1 MLKSRI
7 VKFVMA
13 AALLFS
19 VYSCQSVSSW
29 YQVYFTTPGQA
40 NTEIPDALIKLI
52 GQAKKSI
59 HIAAFEFNLDPI
71 AEALIAAKQRG
82 VDVKW
87 VTDDD
92 HGLKADA
99 KPGHGQFAKLKQAGI
114 EIKDDNRSALM
125 HNKFVIVDGQVLWTG
140 STNLTVNGTQKNN
153 NNVLVM
159 RSPEI
164 AAIYEQEFQEMWS
177 GNFGI
182 KSPSKVASQK
192 AIVNNTPVRVLFGS
206 EDNVADALSAEIGK
220 AQKSI
225 KFMAFSF
232 THDGMGQAMMAQADR
247 GVRLEG
253 IFELRGSETKYSELP
268 KFFCEGIPVR
278 QDGNPRTFHHKVILL
293 DDKTVI
299 TGSFNFSNNAN
310 KSNDENVVI
319 VENPQIASLYLQEF
333 DRRWQEGK
341 QPRESKISCQ

>member
-1 MLKSRI
+1 M
-7 VKFVMA
+7 KFVMA

-19 VYSCQSVSSW
+19 VSSCQSVSSW
-29 YQVYFTTPGQA
+29 YQVYFTTPGKP

-52 GQAKKSI
+52 SQAKTSI

-82 VDVKW
+82 IDVKW
-87 VTDDD
+87 VTDNE
-92 HGLKADA
+92 HGLKADG

-114 EIKDDNRSALM
+114 EIKDDNRGALM

-164 AAIYEQEFQEMWS
+164 AAIYEREFQEMWS
-177 GNFGI
+177 GKFG
-182 KSPSKVASQK
+182 KTSPSNVASQK
-192 AIVNNTPVRVLFGS
+192 AIVNGTPVTVLFGS
-206 EDNVADALSAEIGK
+206 EDNVADALIAEIGK

-232 THDGMGQAMMAQADR
+232 TDDGMGKAMMARANQR
-247 GVRLEG
+247 VKLEG
-253 IFELRGSETKYSELP
+253 IFETRGSETKYSELP
-268 KFFCEGIPVR
+268 GFFCEGISVR
-278 QDGNPRTFHHKVILL
+278 QDGNSRTFHHKVIVL
-293 DDKTVI
+293 DKKTVI

-341 QPRESKISCQ
+341 PPRESKISCR